1 MPGAYGGS
9 VRFYRCHERPQFTRK
24 RSPSS
29 FKTDV
34 SPKSWSPS
42 WNHPFSVIVTPYSS
56 LQFKVV
62 QVVKFG
68 PNSLF
73 GESQLDVYPILKLY
87 NGKVPSVVHTLSI
100 IKKDV
105 VRGTLIVNFGPLEVD
120 LRMFPPPP
128 VVRDQPV
135 AMETSSSVSLLS

>member
-1 MPGAYGGS
+1 M
-9 VRFYRCHERPQFTRK
+9 
-24 RSPSS
+24 
-29 FKTDV
+29 
-34 SPKSWSPS
+34 
-42 WNHPFSVIVTPYSS
+42 
-56 LQFKVV
+56 

-68 PNSLF
+68 PNSQF

-87 NGKVPSVVHTLSI
+87 NGKGGWFMPYLSSCHYLVSSVVHTLSI
-100 IKKDV
+100 LKKDV